1 MLAGCKTV
9 ACLLDGRGD
18 PPAELNPLQLSSYL
32 PTIGGMRFNARGAS
46 AWADASAF
54 PLPAGRVQR
63 SGAARQERE
72 RVSRRDSDQADP
84 AQSRGLARA
93 RRALAAVCLGAC
105 AIAAATV
112 AVARG
117 TAHAAAPSA
126 SALAA
131 PAAASAAAGSIGW
144 VGMAN
149 TVFEHL
155 TQHDGLPHDIATG
168 VTEDAQG
175 YLWASTQDG
184 VARWDGYRFRVY
196 PARPDDPHGLP
207 VSYVRT
213 ITHDSRGRVWVG
225 MDGGGLA
232 RFEAAEN
239 WFTRF
244 GGSSVVCLAADR
256 DGGMWAASTTGLM
269 HVLANDT
276 VVNAWPHDGKGADA
290 LPEASITAV
299 LEDHAG
305 GVWVG
310 SHAGLVLRFPDG
322 RPGRRIE
329 LPGVSD
335 AAPARVDALYEDSR
349 GQVWIGTSQH
359 GVFVHDPASGRVVR
373 LQPAGAADPALLTD
387 SVTSFAESSNGE
399 TWIGTQTLGLVIAD
413 TSSLMARRVTR
424 DRSVPSNLQASWVWG
439 LHRDRGGE
447 MWVASTAGLSRT
459 RPQQNAV
466 LSLFSSDGSS
476 WTDPYVIAVDADAR
490 GVVTLGQ
497 KSSIEIIDPAARR
510 MTAVGAEG
518 VDGMALNNV
527 AAIAHTRDGTR
538 YLATRNG
545 LFTLAPGSR
554 RIEAVPMPQRGAI
567 KEVTALALMGDTLW
581 IGGKGDGIWTMD
593 LAASG
598 HPISQPVP
606 ASDLTDPEVTVIAPG
621 PGDAMWVAT
630 NNGLNLVQRGRPTER
645 ILPVANDATSL
656 YPAVINTLLTDRKG
670 RLWVGNNAGLQILE
684 RRDAAGHAVF
694 HHIGKADGLTSEN
707 IDTLLMDGTGRIW
720 VSTDDGVVVIDPET
734 YALRVLHPADGA
746 AISTYWVN
754 SGAVGPTGEL
764 FFGGLGGL
772 TVIRPERL
780 TRRVYSAPIVVT
792 DVEVGGKPVALKDA
806 GARKQLTVPPEA
818 GGFSVEFSLLDFV
831 SPERNRY
838 AYWLEGYDKTWRD
851 VDATHRLASYTNLPP
866 AHYVLHM
873 KAASRDGTWTEHPL
887 EVDVDIQPAWYQTW
901 WFDLLKIVG
910 ALLAVA
916 AVVAVRVRYVQQRS
930 QELERVVEQRTQ
942 ELTQLQHQLEELAYS
957 DALTALPNRR
967 MFGDFCRQ
975 MIATCERQDSGF
987 ALLLIDLDHFKQVN
1001 DTLGHDAGDA
1011 LLVETARRLRGIA
1024 RKADVVARLGGD
1036 EFAILL
1042 ADAAVPSAAD
1052 IACGRIIDAFDAPI
1066 LHDGHEMR
1074 TSPSIGVALFPRD
1087 GATQD
1092 ALYKSADLALY
1103 EAKRSG
1109 RRTWRFAGAPS
1120 TPQAGEGWSV

>member
-1 MLAGCKTV
+1 MSRRGSDQVDPGQARAPARASVRGARHALAG
-9 ACLLDGRGD
+9 
-18 PPAELNPLQLSSYL
+18 
-32 PTIGGMRFNARGAS
+32 
-46 AWADASAF
+46 
-54 PLPAGRVQR
+54 
-63 SGAARQERE
+63 
-72 RVSRRDSDQADP
+72 
-84 AQSRGLARA
+84 
-93 RRALAAVCLGAC
+93 ALAAAVLAVCS
-105 AIAAATV
+105 V
-112 AVARG
+112 AVSARVAG
-117 TAHAAAPSA
+117 PVGSAASP

-207 VSYVRT
+207 MSDVRV
-213 ITHDSRGRVWVG
+213 ITHDTRGRVWVG

-232 RFEAAEN
+232 RFEAAQN

-244 GGSSVVCLAADR
+244 GGSSVVSLAADR

-269 HVLANDT
+269 HVLANGT
-276 VVNAWPHDGKGADA
+276 VVDAWPHAGKGADA

-299 LEDHAG
+299 LEDRAG

-322 RPGRRIE
+322 RPGRRID
-329 LPGVSD
+329 LPGVTD
-335 AAPARVDALYEDSR
+335 ADPARVDALYEDSR
-349 GQVWIGTSQH
+349 GQVWIGTSQR

-387 SVTSFAESSNGE
+387 SVTSFAESSSGE
-399 TWIGTQTLGLVIAD
+399 TWIGTQTHGLVIAD
-413 TSSLMARRVTR
+413 TSSLLARRVTR
-424 DRSVPSNLQASWVWG
+424 DRSVPSNLQASWIWG

-459 RPQQNAV
+459 RPQQNAI
-466 LSLFSSDGSS
+466 LSLFSSDGSA

-510 MTAVGAEG
+510 MTAVTGG
-518 VDGMALNNV
+518 SDSTDNPALNNV
-527 AAIAHTRDGTR
+527 AAIAHTADGTR
-538 YLATRNG
+538 FLATRNG
-545 LFTLAPGSR
+545 LFTLAPGANR
-554 RIEAVPMPQRGAI
+554 VVPVPMPQRGAI
-567 KEVTALALMGDTLW
+567 KEVTALALEGDTLW
-581 IGGKGDGIWTMD
+581 IGGKGDGVWQMD
-593 LAASG
+593 LAAPG
-598 HPISQPVP
+598 HPIFQPVP
-606 ASDLTDPEVTVIAPG
+606 TGELTDPEVTAIAPG

-630 NNGLNLVQRGRPTER
+630 NNGLNLVRRGHPTER
-645 ILPVANDATSL
+645 ILPVANDPTSL
-656 YPAVINTLLTDRKG
+656 APAVINTLLTDRKG
-670 RLWVGNNAGLQILE
+670 RLWVGNNAGLQIME
-684 RRDAAGHAVF
+684 KRDAAGHAMF
-694 HHIGKADGLTSEN
+694 HHIGKAEGLTSEN
-707 IDTLLMDGTGRIW
+707 IDALLMDASGRIW

-792 DVEVGGKPVALKDA
+792 DVEVGGKPVALVDA
-806 GARKQLTVPPEA
+806 GARKQLAVPAEA

-838 AYWLEGYDKTWRD
+838 AYWLEGYDKTWRE

-873 KAASRDGTWTEHPL
+873 KAASRDGSWTAHPL

-901 WFDLLKIVG
+901 WFDLLKILG

-930 QELERVVEQRTQ
+930 QELERLVEQRTQ

-967 MFGDFCRQ
+967 MFGDWCRQ
-975 MIATCERQDSGF
+975 MIASCERQDSGF

-1011 LLVETARRLRGIA
+1011 MLVETARRLRAIA

-1042 ADAAVPSAAD
+1042 ADAAVPSAVD
-1052 IACGRIIDAFDAPI
+1052 IACGRIIDAFNEPI

-1109 RRTWRFAGAPS
+1109 RRTWRFASQGS
-1120 TPQAGEGWSV
+1120 GDK

>member
-1 MLAGCKTV
+1 M
-9 ACLLDGRGD
+9 
-18 PPAELNPLQLSSYL
+18 S
-32 PTIGGMRFNARGAS
+32 
-46 AWADASAF
+46 
-54 PLPAGRVQR
+54 R
-63 SGAARQERE
+63 SG
-72 RVSRRDSDQADP
+72 SDH
-84 AQSRGLARA
+84 RGHLARA
-93 RRALAAVCLGAC
+93 RAGARAAAHALRAGVRAWPAVL
-105 AIAAATV
+105 AIAVGALVLAPTAALPAPV
-112 AVARG
+112 AS
-117 TAHAAAPSA
+117 P

-149 TVFEHL
+149 SVFEHL
-155 TQHDGLPHDIATG
+155 SQHDGLPHDIATG

-184 VARWDGYRFRVY
+184 VARWDGYRFRVFH
-196 PARPDDPHGLP
+196 ARPDDPHGLP
-207 VSYVRT
+207 VSYVRV
-213 ITHDSRGRVWVG
+213 IAHDTHGRVWVG

-232 RFEAAEN
+232 RFETAEN

-244 GGSSVVCLAADR
+244 GGSSVVALAADR
-256 DGGMWAASTTGLM
+256 EGGMWAASTTGLM
-269 HVLANDT
+269 HVRAGGT
-276 VVNAWPHDGKGADA
+276 VEDAWPHAGNRPDS

-299 LEDHAG
+299 LEDRDG

-322 RPGRRIE
+322 RPGRRID
-329 LPGVSD
+329 LPGTSD

-349 GQVWIGTSQH
+349 GQVWIGTTQH
-359 GVFVHDPASGRVVR
+359 GVFVCDPASGRVVR

-387 SVTSFAESSNGE
+387 SITSFAESSNGE
-399 TWIGTQTLGLVIAD
+399 TWIGTQTHGLVIAD
-413 TSSLMARRVTR
+413 TASLLARRVLR
-424 DRSVPSNLQASWVWG
+424 DRSVPSNLQASWIWG

-447 MWVASTAGLSRT
+447 MWVASTAGLART
-459 RPQQNAV
+459 RPQQNAI
-466 LSLFSSDGSS
+466 LSLFSSDGSA

-497 KSSIEIIDPAARR
+497 KTSIEIIDPAARR
-510 MTAVGAEG
+510 MVSVSGGPEG
-518 VDGMALNNV
+518 GDRALNNV
-527 AAIAHTRDGTR
+527 AGIVHTPDGTR
-538 YLATRNG
+538 WLATRNG
-545 LFTLAPGSR
+545 LFTLAPGAR
-554 RIEAVPMPQRGAI
+554 EVVPVPMPQRGAI
-567 KEVTALALMGDTLW
+567 KEVTALALAGNTLW
-581 IGGKGDGIWTMD
+581 IGGKGDGIWQMD
-593 LAASG
+593 LAAPG

-606 ASDLTDPEVTVIAPG
+606 TSDLTDPEVTAIAPG

-630 NNGLNLVQRGRPTER
+630 NNGLNLVQRGHATER
-645 ILPVANDATSL
+645 IMPVANDPASL
-656 YPAVINTLLTDRKG
+656 YPAVINTLLTDRQG

-684 RRDAAGHAVF
+684 KRDAGGHAVF

-707 IDTLLMDGTGRIW
+707 IDTLLMDASGRVW
-720 VSTDDGVVVIDPET
+720 VSTDDGVVVIDPDT

-780 TRRVYSAPIVVT
+780 TRRVYSAPLVVT
-792 DVEVGGKPVALKDA
+792 DVEVGGKPVALA
-806 GARKQLTVPPEA
+806 ESGGRQQVTVPPETA
-818 GGFSVEFSLLDFV
+818 GFSVEFSLLDFV

-838 AYWLEGYDKTWRD
+838 AYWLEGFDKTWRE
-851 VDATHRLASYTNLPP
+851 VDPTHRVASYTNLPP
-866 AHYVLHM
+866 GHYVLHM
-873 KAASRDGTWTEHPL
+873 KAASRDGAWTPHPL
-887 EVDVDIQPAWYQTW
+887 EVDVDIRPAWYQTW
-901 WFDLLKIVG
+901 WFDLLKIVA

-916 AVVAVRVRYVQQRS
+916 AVAAVRVRYVQRRS
-930 QELERVVEQRTQ
+930 QELEHLVEQRTQ

-967 MFGDFCRQ
+967 MFGDWCRQ
-975 MIATCERQDSGF
+975 MIATCERQDNGF

-1011 LLVETARRLRGIA
+1011 LLVETARRLRAIA

-1042 ADAAVPSAAD
+1042 ADAAVPSAVD
-1052 IACGRIIDAFDAPI
+1052 IACARIVDAFDAPI
-1066 LHDGHEMR
+1066 VHGGHEMR

-1092 ALYKSADLALY
+1092 ALYKSADVALY

-1109 RRTWRFAGAPS
+1109 RRTWRFAGAPDG
-1120 TPQAGEGWSV
+1120 PRAAGS

>member
-1 MLAGCKTV
+1 M
-9 ACLLDGRGD
+9 
-18 PPAELNPLQLSSYL
+18 
-32 PTIGGMRFNARGAS
+32 
-46 AWADASAF
+46 
-54 PLPAGRVQR
+54 
-63 SGAARQERE
+63 
-72 RVSRRDSDQADP
+72 SRRDSDQVDP
-84 AQSRGLARA
+84 VRARA
-93 RRALAAVCLGAC
+93 PARGAARVRRALAGALAGAWAAC
-105 AIAAATV
+105 AL
-112 AVARG
+112 
-117 TAHAAAPSA
+117 AAPTRGADVPPAASP

-207 VSYVRT
+207 VSYVRV
-213 ITHDSRGRVWVG
+213 IAHDTRGRIWVG

-232 RFEAAEN
+232 RFETAEN

-269 HVLANDT
+269 HVLASGK
-276 VVNAWPHDGKGADA
+276 VVDAWPHADA
-290 LPEASITAV
+290 GPQSLPEASITAV
-299 LEDHAG
+299 LEDSTGA
-305 GVWVG
+305 VWVG
-310 SHAGLVLRFPDG
+310 SHSGLVLRYPDG
-322 RPGRRIE
+322 RPGRRVE
-329 LPGVSD
+329 LPGVGD
-335 AAPARVDALYEDSR
+335 AAPARVDSLYEDSR
-349 GQVWIGTSQH
+349 GQVWIGTAQH

-387 SVTSFAESSNGE
+387 SITSFAESSSGE
-399 TWIGTQTLGLVIAD
+399 TWIGTQTHGLIIAD
-413 TSSLMARRVTR
+413 TASLLARRVVR
-424 DRSVPSNLQASWVWG
+424 DRSVPSNLQASWIWG

-459 RPQQNAV
+459 RPQQSAI
-466 LSLFSSDGSS
+466 LSLFSSDGST
-476 WTDPYVIAVDADAR
+476 WTDPYVIAVDADQR

-497 KSSIEIIDPAARR
+497 KSSIEIIDPAARS
-510 MTAVGAEG
+510 MVAVGGGQGAG
-518 VDGMALNNV
+518 GQPLNNV
-527 AAIAHTRDGTR
+527 AAIVHTPDGTR
-538 YLATRNG
+538 YLATRDG
-545 LFTLAPGSR
+545 LFTMAPGSR
-554 RIEAVPMPQRGAI
+554 QVVQMPMPLRGDV
-567 KEVTALALMGDTLW
+567 KEVTALALDGQTLW
-581 IGGKGDGIWTMD
+581 IGGKGDGVWRMG
-593 LAASG
+593 LGVRG
-598 HPISQPVP
+598 HPMTRAVATSE
-606 ASDLTDPEVTVIAPG
+606 LTDPDVTAIAHG
-621 PGDAMWVAT
+621 PGDTMWVAT
-630 NNGLNLVQRGRPTER
+630 YNGLNLVHPGHATER
-645 ILPVANDATSL
+645 IMPVAGDPTGL
-656 YPAVINTLLTDRKG
+656 YPAVINTLLTDRQGK
-670 RLWVGNNAGLQILE
+670 LWVGNNAGLQILE
-684 RRDAAGHAVF
+684 KRDASGRPVF
-694 HHIGKADGLTSEN
+694 HHIGKGEGLTSEN
-707 IDTLLMDGTGRIW
+707 IDTLLMDDNGRVW

-792 DVEVGGKPVALKDA
+792 DVEVGGKPIVLADA
-806 GARKQLTVPPEA
+806 DGRKRLTVPPETA
-818 GGFSVEFSLLDFV
+818 GFSVEFSLLDFV

-838 AYWLEGYDKTWRD
+838 AYWLEGFDKTWRE

-866 AHYVLHM
+866 GRYQLHM
-873 KAASRDGTWTEHPL
+873 KAASRDGAWSERPL

-901 WFDLLKIVG
+901 WFDVLKIIA

-916 AVVAVRVRYVQQRS
+916 AVAAVRVRYVQQRS
-930 QELERVVEQRTQ
+930 RELAHLVEQRTR

-967 MFGDFCRQ
+967 MFGDYCRQ
-975 MIATCERQDSGF
+975 MIATFERQDNGF

-1011 LLVETARRLRGIA
+1011 LLVETARRLRAIA
-1024 RKADVVARLGGD
+1024 RKSDVVARLGGD

-1042 ADAAVPSAAD
+1042 ADAAVPSAVD
-1052 IACGRIIDAFDAPI
+1052 IACGRIVDAFDVPV
-1066 LHDGHEMR
+1066 LHAGHEMR

-1087 GATQD
+1087 GTTQD

-1109 RRTWRFAGAPS
+1109 RRTWRFAGAKPAS
-1120 TPQAGEGWSV
+1120 DVA